1 MERAVVQRARPL
13 ARRPLVTLLT
23 AAALAA
29 SGLTALTSAA
39 RAADADLA
47 RNGGFESALDGWT
60 CTAGTTVTSPV
71 HGGTS
76 ALKATPAGADNARC
90 SQTVSVKPDSP
101 YTLSGYVRG
110 TYVYLGASGTG
121 TTDVSTWAQSA
132 PDWQQ
137 LTTTFRTGPS
147 TTRVTIYTH
156 GWYGTGAYHADDISL
171 TGPGGETQQPRQSPA
186 A

>member
-1 MERAVVQRARPL
+1 MERARVQRARPL
-13 ARRPLVTLLT
+13 VRRPLVTVLT

-29 SGLTALTSAA
+29 SGTTALTSAA

-71 HGGTS
+71 HSGTA

-90 SQTVSVKPDSP
+90 SQTVSVKPDSQ

-137 LTTTFRTGPS
+137 LRPPSAPAPRPPRSPS
-147 TTRVTIYTH
+147 TPTA
-156 GWYGTGAYHADDISL
+156 GTAPAPTTPTTS
-171 TGPGGETQQPRQSPA
+171 PSPA
-186 A
+186 PAARRSSPRRSPAV